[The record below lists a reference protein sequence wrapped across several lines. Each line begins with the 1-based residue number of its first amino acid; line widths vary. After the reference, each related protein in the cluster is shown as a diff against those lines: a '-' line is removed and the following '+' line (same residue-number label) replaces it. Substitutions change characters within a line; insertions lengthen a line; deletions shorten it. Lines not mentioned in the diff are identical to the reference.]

1 MEVSTSILSV
11 NKENAIQIF
20 YNIEVA
26 KTDYFHIDV
35 MDGKF
40 VKNNTT
46 DFMYESAQTI
56 KQISSIPLDVHLMVN
71 DVEKYINDYVSLEP
85 AYITIH
91 FESFKDNAELMNTI
105 NIIKSEGIKSG
116 ISIKPSTDWKQII
129 DFLPYISLVQVM
141 TVEPGEGGQKLL
153 TETIKKIEDLNEYRE
168 KNNLD
173 FFIEADGG
181 IKIENSILVKNAGA
195 DIAVAGTA
203 VVQSKDMKKTIEE
216 LR

>member
-1 MEVSTSILSV
+1 MEIATSILSV
-11 NKENAIQIF
+11 DKENAIQIF

-26 KTDYFHIDV
+26 KTNYFHIDV

-46 DFMYESAQTI
+46 DFMHESAQTI
-56 KQISSIPLDVHLMVN
+56 KQISNVPLDVHLMVN
-71 DVEKYINDYVSLEP
+71 DAEKYINDYVPLEP
-85 AYITIH
+85 AYITVH
-91 FESFKDNAELMNTI
+91 YESFKNNVELMNAI
-105 NIIKSEGIKSG
+105 NNIKSEGIKSG

-129 DFLPYISLVQVM
+129 DFLPYINLIQVM

-153 TETIKKIEDLNEYRE
+153 TETLKKIEDLNEYRE

-181 IKIENSILVKNAGA
+181 IKTENSILVKNAGA

-203 VVQSKDMKKTIEE
+203 IVQSKYMKKTIEA